1 MFSGIIEEKAEVE
14 KITKTLDGSRLT
26 LRSKISSKD
35 SKIGDSISVNG
46 TCLTVVEK
54 KGNSLTFDVMDETI
68 ERTNLRRVSSKDVVN
83 LERSLK
89 FGDKVS
95 GHFVTGHIDCVG
107 KVDRVARHGSDH
119 EIEIEF
125 PKEKTPYVVEKGSVA
140 LDGVSLTIAKLN
152 GNYMKIC
159 LIPFTMEFT
168 NLGSKKVGDLV
179 NIEFDILGKY
189 SLNKAPVQKNKID
202 SKFLKEHGFL

>member
-1 MFSGIIEEKAEVE
+1 MFSGIIEEKVALE
-14 KITKTLDGSRLT
+14 KILNTLDGFRLT

-35 SKIGDSISVNG
+35 SLIGDSISVNG
-46 TCLTVVEK
+46 TCLTIVEK
-54 KGNSLTFDVMDETI
+54 KGNSLTFDVMDETMR
-68 ERTNLRRVSSKDVVN
+68 RTNLRRVSSGDIVN

-89 FGDKVS
+89 FGDRIS

-107 KVDRVARHGSDH
+107 KVDRVARHGRDH

-140 LDGVSLTIAKLN
+140 LDGVSLTIAKLK

-159 LIPFTMEFT
+159 LIPLTMEFT

-189 SLNKAPVQKNKID
+189 SLNKVPVQKNKID
-202 SKFLKEHGFL
+202 SKFLKKHGFL